1 MRSIAVGSA
10 VGLVLFKVL
19 ALAISAGQSPTSRA
33 ASAPCGVV
41 CSLDGGSFAICARKV
56 TVGEYREFL
65 EYIAATGDHSACHPE
80 EPHRKDHTPDGWE
93 TTRMFEHSAVTGVD
107 WYDAK
112 AYVGWRGMTLPNR
125 QQWASALRASG
136 LAKNRWPSEGGG
148 LCRALRHA
156 GLPEPEGRLAW
167 LGAGNSMAIRGL
179 IGDILEWGSHAENSR
194 RRLPLYWENAPR
206 GRLRR
211 HGRMTRGEPE
221 LTETRDWAF
230 GVSYTAVG
238 RRGPTEWER
247 RACMSSDAPRET
259 RTEGRSEHRE
269 IRPYPET
276 KRRR

>member
-179 IGDILEWGSHAENSR
+179 IGDILEWGEPCGEQPTEVAPVLGERASWATAASWQDDARRTRTHRDSRLGFRGLLHSR
-194 RRLPLYWENAPR
+194 R
-206 GRLRR
+206 
-211 HGRMTRGEPE
+211 
-221 LTETRDWAF
+221 
-230 GVSYTAVG
+230 TARANRVG
-238 RRGPTEWER
+238 ATGMHVIGCPARNT
-247 RACMSSDAPRET
+247 D
-259 RTEGRSEHRE
+259 
-269 IRPYPET
+269 
-276 KRRR
+276 